1 MFKVRTSVREN
12 ALTIDELTQIGVTP
26 ESIAQAIGSAPC
38 SWVAVV
44 DDEVVGFAM
53 VDLDSACLF
62 AAFVLPEHEGQ
73 GIGTSLI
80 QACEVALFQR
90 HSVVWLETAQSSRA
104 ACLYRHLG
112 WGNEVEIGG
121 GDIRLEKQRP

>member
-1 MFKVRTSVREN
+1 MFKVRTSVLEN

-26 ESIAQAIGSAPC
+26 ESIARAIGSAPC

-80 QACEVALFQR
+80 QACEIALFQL
-90 HSVVWLETAQSSRA
+90 HSVAWLETDQMSRA
-104 ACLYRHLG
+104 AGVYRHLG